1 MLPLKKKR
9 EGRGRI
15 DESTNGVVLHPLEDA
30 SAGEDSAD
38 DDTETWL
45 SKDNVGSAPG
55 RVGSVRD
62 SDTDV
67 GLLKSRGVVDTV
79 SSHTNDVL
87 LLLQSLHDL
96 VLVFCATDS
105 PISKRYLLLCV
116 ATT

>member
-45 SKDNVGSAPG
+45 SKANVGICVP
-55 RVGSVRD
+55 VR
-62 SDTDV
+62 
-67 GLLKSRGVVDTV
+67 
-79 SSHTNDVL
+79 
-87 LLLQSLHDL
+87 
-96 VLVFCATDS
+96 
-105 PISKRYLLLCV
+105 
-116 ATT
+116 